1 MNQMRSTQKRRQ
13 WMHASHQIQTCT
25 CVARANYD
33 TLIQKKTFAFT
44 KMSQFVQIAIHSFN
58 LALSTRKLKDIWLWI
73 VKHLCYINQ
82 VQWYLCLHVL
92 ITLTYIHPK
101 HRPLLVCHCCQHC
114 FPPHE
119 TPLVVF
125 GIYFIKWFSLR
136 FKVEMHL
143 DFKRLWC
150 KQQRSP
156 FGNQF
161 VPRLCFAYGSKWPA
175 SWANVNCK
183 KVTTSL

>member
-1 MNQMRSTQKRRQ
+1 
-13 WMHASHQIQTCT
+13 
-25 CVARANYD
+25 
-33 TLIQKKTFAFT
+33 
-44 KMSQFVQIAIHSFN
+44 
-58 LALSTRKLKDIWLWI
+58 
-73 VKHLCYINQ
+73 
-82 VQWYLCLHVL
+82 VL

-136 FKVEMHL
+136 FKVEMYL

-156 FGNQF
+156 FGSQF
-161 VPRLCFAYGSKWPA
+161 VPRLCFAYGSRRAELTLTVRKLQRVY
-175 SWANVNCK
+175 N
-183 KVTTSL
+183 SLSALGEVCVLRWTVPKMSLLYTFCSFYTRICSIY